1 MIKITDKTVEGVTR
15 GDPSGQPLSWN
26 LIHWINSREEI
37 APYCNPNG
45 RERPIAKFFVQ
56 RSGANS
62 DIVPI

>member
-37 APYCNPNG
+37 APYLQPKRARTTHG
-45 RERPIAKFFVQ
+45 KIFRAAEWREF
-56 RSGANS
+56 
-62 DIVPI
+62 

>member
-37 APYCNPNG
+37 ALLQPKRARTTHRKIFRAAEW
-45 RERPIAKFFVQ
+45 RE
-56 RSGANS
+56 S
-62 DIVPI
+62 